1 MELSG
6 ESSIQLF
13 FLQVDALKL
22 MVESGLEQHVDD
34 ESVVPLLTV
43 AHHCN
48 AAHLKVGLW
57 YDSLYV

>member
-1 MELSG
+1 MDRLVSK
-6 ESSIQLF
+6 QLF
-13 FLQVDALKL
+13 FVQVDALKL

-48 AAHLKVGLW
+48 AAHLKVW
-57 YDSLYV
+57 Y